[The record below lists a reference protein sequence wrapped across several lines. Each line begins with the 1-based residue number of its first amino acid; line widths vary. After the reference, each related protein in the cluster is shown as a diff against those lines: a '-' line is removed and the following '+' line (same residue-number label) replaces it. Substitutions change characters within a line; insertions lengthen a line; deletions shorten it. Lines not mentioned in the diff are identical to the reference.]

1 MPRSTYVFRLLLA
14 LALIFATFLV
24 FAQTQSGGSKP
35 VSHPLKQ
42 PASSSAAPIQ
52 TFRNVGKAYFEQG
65 KYVEAIEQFQKVVA
79 SGKASATDH
88 LSLGMALMQA
98 NKQDA
103 ALGEMTTARQMDAHL
118 VAAEFNLGILYQREL
133 RYPDAEAALKQ
144 VIALDPQDPS
154 TWFNLGTVYF
164 AEKKLDESLDA
175 FHHVIEMG
183 FGRGQNFYVA
193 ALFHTFTDLIR
204 LKRQDEAQKVLKLW
218 EGMHEK
224 VPNISLQNPA
234 LEGGKYGVILAPSI
248 PPTEI
253 ARHLDLERITFAE
266 ITQKL
271 GLVLPA
277 ADNPIRDS
285 SHSIK
290 AVDYS
295 QEFARQNL
303 VPLFGPSIAV
313 GDYDH
318 DGHPDL
324 YVVIPSSRN
333 FLFHNNGDGTFSDVT
348 EKAGVAGPGGSLF
361 ATFADYDNSGKI
373 SLFVA
378 GLDGVEVFHYSDDG
392 TFQDTTEKTG
402 LKTEPGEIDTRA
414 VLFDADNDGFLD
426 LVITAYTNLNQPPK
440 KDSFIFPN
448 DFAGSTVHF
457 YRNNGDGSFTDKTST
472 SGLASAKGRMRG
484 GLFADF
490 NNRGYSDLF
499 LFRDDGPALLYENQ
513 GEDKFVLHRDAGAV
527 LAKTVVLDAQ
537 VADFNHDG
545 YFDLAVWSPDG
556 YQVLLNQRDGKF
568 AAVTTPAIPAPSG
581 FFAFR
586 GIAADLNG
594 DSFPD
599 LLVADAHGKFHFLI
613 NQEGRF
619 HEGSITIPVE
629 DSTAVSSIA
638 STGLENPGQFDL
650 LAMTRNGQLHAF
662 EKEGTAAH
670 WVEVKMNGYKSNSG
684 GIGSVVEFKA
694 GNYYNKVIVT
704 SSPVR
709 VFTGDLQKLDV
720 IRVTWPNAVV
730 QNWID
735 KATDQQIE
743 VRESERLASSC
754 PFLYVW
760 NGHRFVYV
768 TDVLGV
774 GPLGELAPDGT
785 RVKPFPEEYVRLP
798 NLVPNSSGN
807 YVFQLTDEMRE
818 ADFFDQVKLV
828 AVDHQVNDEILANEI
843 YATNPAPPA
852 LFSLGDKSFPVAAV
866 DDKGHDVLPL
876 LLKQDGRYPSDFT
889 RNRILGMADLHSLT
903 LDLGNLPESA
913 PVSLWLNGW
922 VFWTDSNGARALETN
937 RQLQMVP
944 PYLQVRDAS
953 GKWVTVVADMG
964 LPSGTNRTMRVDL
977 TGKFLSAD
985 RHVRI
990 VTNLCVYWDQ
1000 IFFTT
1005 HEAPAPASMALSL
1018 IDADLH
1024 YRGFSIFASDPEH
1037 VNPDSFDYEQ
1047 VMMAAPWNPL
1057 RGHYTRYGSVED
1069 LLARPDD
1076 KLVVMATGDEMT
1088 VEFSP
1093 SALPAVKPGWK
1104 RDFFLD
1110 LRGYAK
1116 DGEPNT
1122 AFAWTVEPLPY
1133 SGMSNYPPNSG
1144 DHMPKSADY
1153 QQYLRQYQ
1161 TRQGHALIPPLAP
1174 AIH

>member
-1 MPRSTYVFRLLLA
+1 MHRSKLVFAFRLALSLA
-14 LALIFATFLV
+14 LTLATFLV
-24 FAQTQSGGSKP
+24 FAQTQPGSLKP
-35 VSHPLKQ
+35 APHPAK
-42 PASSSAAPIQ
+42 PTANASTTLVQ
-52 TFRNVGKAYFEQG
+52 TSRNVGKAYFEQG

-98 NKQDA
+98 NKLDA
-103 ALGEMTTARQMDAHL
+103 ALGEMTTARQMDPHM
-118 VAAEFNLGILYQREL
+118 VAANFNLGILYKREL
-133 RYPDAEAALKQ
+133 RNPDAEAALKQ
-144 VIALDPQDPS
+144 VIALDSQDPS

-175 FHHVIEMG
+175 YHHIIEMG

-193 ALFHTFTDLIR
+193 ALFRTFTALVR
-204 LKRQDEAQKVLKLW
+204 MKRQDEAQKALKLW

-224 VPNISLQNPA
+224 VPNISLQDPA
-234 LEGGKYGVILAPSI
+234 LEGGKYGTILAPSI
-248 PPTEI
+248 PPI
-253 ARHLDLERITFAE
+253 DVAHHLDLERVTFAE
-266 ITQKL
+266 ISQKL
-271 GLVLPA
+271 GVNLPG
-277 ADNPIRDS
+277 NSPIRDAS
-285 SHSIK
+285 QPIK
-290 AVDYS
+290 AADYS
-295 QEFARQNL
+295 LGFARQNL

-324 YVVIPSSRN
+324 YVVIPSARN
-333 FLFHNNGDGTFSDVT
+333 YLFHNNGDGTFSDVT
-348 EKAGVAGPGGSLF
+348 EKAGVAGPGGSLS
-361 ATFADYDNSGKI
+361 ATFADFDNSGKT

-378 GLDGVEVFHYSDDG
+378 GLDGVKVYHYNDDG
-392 TFQDTTEKTG
+392 TFQDVTEKAG
-402 LKTEPGEIDTRA
+402 LKPVPGEIDTSA

-426 LVITAYTNLNQPPK
+426 IVITAYTDLNQAPR
-440 KDSFIFPN
+440 KDSFTFPN
-448 DFAGSTVHF
+448 DFAGATVHF
-457 YRNNGDGSFTDKTST
+457 YRNNGDGSFTDKTSS
-472 SGLASAKGRMRG
+472 SGLTSAKGRLRG
-484 GLFADF
+484 AVFADF
-490 NNRGYSDLF
+490 NSRGYSDL
-499 LFRDDGPALLYENQ
+499 LLYRDDGPAQFYENQ
-513 GEDKFVLHRDAGAV
+513 GEDKFVLRPAGAA
-527 LAKTVVLDAQ
+527 LAKTVVLDAY

-556 YQVLLNQRDGKF
+556 YQVLINQRDGKF
-568 AAVTTPAIPAPSG
+568 APASVPAIPAPSG
-581 FFAFR
+581 IFAFR
-586 GIAADLNG
+586 GVVADLNG
-594 DSFPD
+594 DSFAD
-599 LLVADAHGKFHFLI
+599 LLVADAHGKIHFVV

-619 HEGSITIPVE
+619 REGSISLPLGDATVG
-629 DSTAVSSIA
+629 SLV
-638 STGLENPGQFDL
+638 STGVENPGQFDL
-650 LAMTRNGQLHAF
+650 LALTPGGQLRSFA
-662 EKEGTAAH
+662 KDGTPAH

-694 GNYYNKVIVT
+694 GNYYNKVLVT

-709 VFTGDLQKLDV
+709 IFTGDLQKLDV

-735 KATDQQIE
+735 KATDEQIE

-785 RVKPFPEEYVRLP
+785 RVKPFPEEFVRLP
-798 NLVPNSSGN
+798 NFVPNAKGN

-828 AVDHQVNDEILANEI
+828 AVDHPATDEILANEI
-843 YATNPAPPA
+843 YATNPGPP
-852 LFSLGDKSFPVAAV
+852 SLYSVGDRQSPVSAV
-866 DDKGHDVLPL
+866 DDQGHDVLPL
-876 LLKQDGRYPSDFT
+876 LLKQDGRYPSDFA

-903 LDLGNLPESA
+903 LDLGDLPAAA

-922 VFWTDSNGARALETN
+922 VFWTDSNGARALESN
-937 RQLQMVP
+937 RHLQMVS

-964 LPSGTNRTMRVDL
+964 LPSGTSRTMRVDL

-985 RHVRI
+985 HHVRI

-1005 HEAPAPASMALSL
+1005 HETPAPAPMALSL

-1024 YRGFSIFASDPEH
+1024 YRGFSALTSDPDH
-1037 VNPDSFDYEQ
+1037 VKPDSFDYEQ
-1047 VMMAAPWNPL
+1047 VMTTAPWNPL
-1057 RGHYTRYGSVED
+1057 RGHYTRYGSVET

-1093 SALPAVKPGWK
+1093 NALPTVKPGWK
-1104 RDFFLD
+1104 RDFFFD

-1133 SGMSNYPPNSG
+1133 GGMSNYPPG
-1144 DHMPKSADY
+1144 ADDHVPNSADY
-1153 QQYLRQYQ
+1153 RQYLRQYQ
-1161 TRQGHALIPPLAP
+1161 TRQGYALIPPLAP